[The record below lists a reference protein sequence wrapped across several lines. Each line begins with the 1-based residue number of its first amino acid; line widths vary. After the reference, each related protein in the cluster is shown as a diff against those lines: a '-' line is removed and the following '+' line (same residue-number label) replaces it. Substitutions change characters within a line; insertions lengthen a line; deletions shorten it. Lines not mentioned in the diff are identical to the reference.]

1 MRTMEVITLN
11 KKGISQDIAKDKIS
25 PYEKEHVK
33 ILSSYFFVI
42 HFSRQDNSV
51 YLETLVEIHCN
62 HSSKEKKTGI
72 ACNNVFEITHDLKDG
87 MLDRRF
93 KQSILKTFQ
102 EKKNVLVHWKYNQLR
117 PFHGSI

>member
-42 HFSRQDNSV
+42 HFSRQDNNV

-62 HSSKEKKTGI
+62 HSSKEKKKQELLAI
-72 ACNNVFEITHDLKDG
+72 MFLKSH
-87 MLDRRF
+87 MTWRM
-93 KQSILKTFQ
+93 
-102 EKKNVLVHWKYNQLR
+102 EC
-117 PFHGSI
+117 

>member
-62 HSSKEKKTGI
+62 HSSKEKKQELLAI
-72 ACNNVFEITHDLKDG
+72 MFLKSR
-87 MLDRRF
+87 M
-93 KQSILKTFQ
+93 T
-102 EKKNVLVHWKYNQLR
+102 
-117 PFHGSI
+117 